1 MGALT
6 KRIEFEIRM
15 RFELGE
21 DLNKLATIYRI
32 SLSTL
37 NKRKKIAEIKGD
49 PWIKGFRSKQAY
61 EDFSLKEKKN
71 KEELL
76 NLINE
81 EVTKHLAHTRDV
93 IKSYEAEEMRAI
105 NQGET
110 PKIYKSVEEAVGRR
124 IDNIA
129 RIAEIKRD
137 IIGVYTPEKQ
147 IAINKL
153 NIELELRRKELEARD
168 IEAQIQKEKVETEL
182 EIIKLKKMRLEKQVA
197 SEGDGTKLLE

>member
-1 MGALT
+1 M
-6 KRIEFEIRM
+6 
-15 RFELGE
+15 
-21 DLNKLATIYRI
+21 
-32 SLSTL
+32 
-37 NKRKKIAEIKGD
+37 KKIKERSGKKGD
-49 PWIKGFRSKQAY
+49 PWIKGIRSKSEY
-61 EDFSLKEKKN
+61 EDIILKEKKN

-76 NLINE
+76 NLINK
-81 EVTKHLAHTRDV
+81 EVTEHLAHTREV
-93 IKSYEAEEMRAI
+93 IKSYEAEEIRAI

-110 PKIYKSVEEAVGRR
+110 PKIYRSVEEAVGRR

-129 RIAEIKRD
+129 KIAEIKRD

-182 EIIKLKKMRLEKQVA
+182 EIIKLKKIRLEKQVT